1 MADWVRTVSL
11 LYVNQAN
18 WMQGISV
25 MKKEGETANYL
36 TMEKQIKREK
46 EKEKQ

>member
-1 MADWVRTVSL
+1 MADWVRRVSL

-25 MKKEGETANYL
+25 MEKEEETANYL
-36 TMEKQIKREK
+36 TMEKQIKQ